1 MKNFFNNINWWV
13 LGSNYLLEVI
23 FLIFLGVS
31 TSTALFYSIFATII
45 TYAIEEFFDN
55 HNNDGGYVG

>member
-13 LGSNYLLEVI
+13 LSSNYLLGVI

-31 TSTALFYSIFATII
+31 APTALFYSIFAAII
-45 TYAIEEFFDN
+45 AYAIEEFFDN
-55 HNNDGGYVG
+55 HNDGGYTG